1 MTLVNPVAGS
11 SAATSKPTSALGKN
25 FNSFVNI
32 LAAQIRNQDPLAPM
46 DTHEFTNQLVQFT
59 QVEEMMGLKESFGAI
74 STQMSEANL
83 MSAGQLV
90 GKDIT
95 FKSSTVR
102 LENGTAE
109 IPFNSGPGLAGVTAT
124 IKRNDGSVV
133 RSLRMATSGG
143 EGSMRWD
150 GLDDRGSS
158 VAEGIYKVEIQGRD
172 VSGIP
177 VEVTANARATVTS
190 VSRGGDGSISLST
203 SLGSVRFGDVV
214 SFGTQS

>member
-1 MTLVNPVAGS
+1 MTLVNNVAGS
-11 SAATSKPTSALGKN
+11 SAAMSKPTSALGKN

-46 DTHEFTNQLVQFT
+46 DTNEFTNQLVQFT

-74 STQMSEANL
+74 STQMSESNL

-95 FKSSTVR
+95 FKSPTVR
-102 LENGTAE
+102 LENGSAE
-109 IPFNSGPGLAGVTAT
+109 IPFNSGPGVAGVTAT
-124 IKRNDGSVV
+124 IKRNDGSIV
-133 RSLRMATSGG
+133 RSLRMAASGG
-143 EGSMRWD
+143 EGRMRWD
-150 GLDDRGSS
+150 GLDDRGRG
-158 VAEGIYKVEIQGRD
+158 VAEGVYKVEIQGRD
-172 VSGIP
+172 ASGKP
-177 VEVTANARATVTS
+177 VEVTANAKATVTS

>member
-1 MTLVNPVAGS
+1 MTLVNNVAGS
-11 SAATSKPTSALGKN
+11 SAAMSKPTSALGKN

-59 QVEEMMGLKESFGAI
+59 QVEEMMGLKESFRAI
-74 STQMSEANL
+74 STQMSESNL

-95 FKSSTVR
+95 FKSPTVR
-102 LENGTAE
+102 LENGSAE
-109 IPFNSGPGLAGVTAT
+109 IPFNAGPDVAGVTAT

-133 RSLRMATSGG
+133 RSLRMAASGG
-143 EGSMRWD
+143 EGRMRWD
-150 GLDDRGSS
+150 GLDDRGRG
-158 VAEGIYKVEIQGRD
+158 VAEGVYKIEIQGRD
-172 VSGIP
+172 ASGKP
-177 VEVTANARATVTS
+177 VEVTANAKATVTS
-190 VSRGGDGSISLST
+190 VSRWEDGSISLST